1 MNVTIRK
8 ASSEDASEILRLA
21 EESGIFD
28 ADGLSLVQ
36 TKLSE
41 MTSAKWLVAVNPN
54 VVGVIYGD
62 LEPVTEG
69 TWNALMLLVQT
80 DQRGKGIG
88 RMLMNA
94 FEAEVKSEGARIV
107 LVDTSSGEDFETA
120 RALYSKLGFT
130 QEAQV
135 RDYYADG
142 YDKVTFWKR
151 L

>member
-1 MNVTIRK
+1 MNVKIRK
-8 ASSEDASEILRLA
+8 ASSEDATEILRLA
-21 EESGIFD
+21 EESEIFD
-28 ADGLSLVQ
+28 AGGLSLIKS
-36 TKLSE
+36 KLSE
-41 MTSAKWLVAVNPN
+41 RTSAKWLLALNPR

-69 TWNALMLLVQT
+69 TWNALMLLVQA
-80 DQRGKGIG
+80 DERGKGIG

-94 FEAEVKSEGARIV
+94 FETEVKSEGARIV
-107 LVDTSSGEDFETA
+107 LVDTSSGEDFESA
-120 RALYSKLGFT
+120 RALYSKLGFV

-142 YDKVTFWKR
+142 ADKVTFWKR